1 MSNNQ
6 SPPAFVRPSV
16 QKLPDPYKWME
27 NPDSEETK
35 AFVEEQNKLSAP
47 FINSCGSY
55 LHLI

>member
-1 MSNNQ
+1 
-6 SPPAFVRPSV
+6 
-16 QKLPDPYKWME
+16 ME

-55 LHLI
+55 LQKLTCDSVKM